1 MASDPGAP
9 SRAEIA
15 DLDAVLERYGRR
27 REGEASVVSAG
38 TLNRNFRVATDRGP
52 VFARRH
58 RDGVVLDRVHREH
71 EVIRWASERDVPA
84 MAPLAAS
91 DGATVVEIEGG
102 LWALFPWI
110 EGRTLP
116 RGEATPREVEALGE
130 MHGRVRRALVDHPE
144 SSGAGSVAALREAL
158 HWDTAESL
166 AALDA
171 IEPRVRADPER
182 THLEEGLAVQRRLL
196 EGGAARPLSDFESLP
211 RQLLHGD
218 FHEQQVLVDADGAVV
233 AVVDWEMVRVA
244 PRVWE
249 LIRSLSYSLVL
260 ETELV
265 DDYLRGFRRH
275 VSLTAEECRAG
286 VELWWQTRLH
296 STWVWEAYFLEGNE
310 RVGELL
316 ADTDAHLRRFADE
329 GWRAAIADR
338 LVAGSGA
345 G

>member
-9 SRAEIA
+9 SRSEIA
-15 DLDAVLERYGRR
+15 ELDAMLGRYGRR
-27 REGEASVVSAG
+27 REGEASLISAG

-58 RDGVVLDRVHREH
+58 RDGVDLDGVRREH
-71 EVIRWASERDVPA
+71 EVIRWASERGVPA
-84 MAPLAAS
+84 VGPLAAS
-91 DGATVVEIEGG
+91 DGATVVEVEGA
-102 LWALFPWI
+102 LWALFPWV
-110 EGRTLP
+110 EGRVLG

-130 MHGRVRRALVDHPE
+130 MHGRVQRALVDHPE
-144 SSGAGSVAALREAL
+144 STGADPRAALQETLR
-158 HWDTAESL
+158 WDTAESVASL
-166 AALDA
+166 AR
-171 IEPRVRADPER
+171 IEPLVRAAPEWS
-182 THLEEGLAVQRRLL
+182 HLAEGLSVQRALL
-196 EGGAARPLSDFESLP
+196 EDGAARSALDFEWLP
-211 RQLLHGD
+211 CQLLHGD
-218 FHEQQVLVDADGAVV
+218 FHEHQVLVDSEGSVV
-233 AVVDWEMVRVA
+233 AVVDWEMTRVA

-275 VSLTAEECRAG
+275 MTLTAAECRAG

-316 ADTDAHLRRFADE
+316 ADTEAHLRRLADE
-329 GWRAAIADR
+329 GWRAAIAGR
-338 LVAGSGA
+338 LVAGSG
-345 G
+345 GG